1 MPSVSKKQQ
10 RFFGI
15 VRAAQKGTLKG
26 KKTLEVQRAAA
37 SMKKKDVKD
46 FASTKHKG
54 LPEKK
59 VTKESFNEDYVK
71 ELEDGLVKM
80 DYPSYDEVDK
90 LMCKIAKEND
100 IDTTTLH
107 MAFKT
112 KHLMVPDDWAKKKM
126 MEPIIIPKTPV
137 GEMVNPER
145 SVYMGTRKSQYE
157 KKERKISKDKSKTA
171 EVSKEKNLDMT
182 DPRQRMKASS
192 LVRRNQMKGKIN
204 NPEGSKSSVGEKMY
218 EGTSYGL
225 YKGSGKPGGAMKA
238 YLDKKKKEKK
248 QVKEESHSPFTTP
261 ELQRKKKIEDFKK
274 NADRVLRGKKSDDG
288 PSIQKE
294 GSLHK
299 WFKGSK
305 SKDGKGGWVNVVT
318 GGTCASDEPGEG
330 TPKCVS
336 SSKRA
341 SMTKAERKSAAR
353 RKKAADPNQ
362 QSKSGAAKPTYVS
375 TDKKKK
381 VNEEKVSKDH
391 PNHPKND
398 YKHADMTDQDA
409 AKIRVEKKTAKKQVE
424 SGNRSRFTD
433 KYYPEKKKDLKY
445 PVGNKIVKTG
455 KLTKEEFIAILEDAK
470 MQRQT
475 DINLDRL
482 HDKFSKMDQSM
493 PSNKHMLKRIQ
504 KEKKRRQ
511 DKAKR
516 ETLNPTTQINDNF
529 MPEISEDCWDGYE
542 KKGMKTMFGKRYP
555 NCVKKKKTRKESFEM
570 NKIDAEE
577 HNKAKKKAKIR
588 NLAKGNTNPNE
599 KAAAEKKAGGPK
611 LFGEERKEQSPEF
624 NKRPQGAIARAM
636 AAKGLTGSKTGETGT
651 KRRRQEKYKPKPTE
665 PENKGNLNKFT
676 NEPVEESKKPINYR
690 PKPTEK
696 DPANMAKEKGQV
708 KKGEPDY
715 RNLAADYT
723 PDLSMTEGAAWT
735 RKAGKNQS
743 GGLNEKGRRS
753 YERENPGSDL
763 KAPSKKKGN
772 KRRASFCARMK
783 GMKKKRTSA
792 KTARDPDSRINKSL
806 RAWNCSYE
814 PETGELISEKIGGM
828 LKAVKRKKEVL
839 NQSQKKPQKAM
850 DAGARLRRKKQR
862 EEHRRYVSDIIPDHL
877 MDEFTPVIE
886 EGKSAKKCKSGQYYC
901 FDDKKC
907 KPIPRG
913 MRIGYGGMLRPDKEE
928 ETKGKKDGNGNGNG
942 NGSNGNGH
950 SGGNGGSNGGDA

>member
-1 MPSVSKKQQ
+1 
-10 RFFGI
+10 
-15 VRAAQKGTLKG
+15 
-26 KKTLEVQRAAA
+26 
-37 SMKKKDVKD
+37 
-46 FASTKHKG
+46 
-54 LPEKK
+54 
-59 VTKESFNEDYVK
+59 
-71 ELEDGLVKM
+71 
-80 DYPSYDEVDK
+80 
-90 LMCKIAKEND
+90 
-100 IDTTTLH
+100 
-107 MAFKT
+107 
-112 KHLMVPDDWAKKKM
+112 
-126 MEPIIIPKTPV
+126 
-137 GEMVNPER
+137 
-145 SVYMGTRKSQYE
+145 
-157 KKERKISKDKSKTA
+157 
-171 EVSKEKNLDMT
+171 
-182 DPRQRMKASS
+182 
-192 LVRRNQMKGKIN
+192 
-204 NPEGSKSSVGEKMY
+204 
-218 EGTSYGL
+218 
-225 YKGSGKPGGAMKA
+225 
-238 YLDKKKKEKK
+238 
-248 QVKEESHSPFTTP
+248 
-261 ELQRKKKIEDFKK
+261 
-274 NADRVLRGKKSDDG
+274 
-288 PSIQKE
+288 
-294 GSLHK
+294 
-299 WFKGSK
+299 
-305 SKDGKGGWVNVVT
+305 
-318 GGTCASDEPGEG
+318 
-330 TPKCVS
+330 
-336 SSKRA
+336 
-341 SMTKAERKSAAR
+341 MTKAERKSAAR

-381 VNEEKVSKDH
+381 VNEQKVPKNH
-391 PNHPKND
+391 PNHPDNHQD
-398 YKHADMTDQDA
+398 HPDMSYKDA
-409 AKIRVEKKTAKKQVE
+409 AKIRVEKKTAKKQAE

-433 KYYPEKKKDLKY
+433 KYYPERKDLKY
-445 PVGNKIVKTG
+445 PLANKIVKTG

-516 ETLNPTTQINDNF
+516 ENLNPTTQINDNF

-555 NCVKKKKTRKESFEM
+555 NCVKKKKTRKESFEI
-570 NKIDAEE
+570 NPDKHKEAQ
-577 HNKAKKKAKIR
+577 KKQKMR
-588 NLAKGNTNPNE
+588 NLAIGNENPNE
-599 KAAAEKKAGGPK
+599 KKVAEKKAGGPK
-611 LFGEERKEQSPEF
+611 LVGEERKEQSPEF

-651 KRRRQEKYKPKPTE
+651 KRRRQEKYKPKPPE
-665 PENKGNLNKFT
+665 PENKSNLNKFT

-783 GMKKKRTSA
+783 GMKNKLTSA

-814 PETGELISEKIGGM
+814 PETGELISEKLGGM

-839 NQSQKKPQKAM
+839 NQSQKKPKKAM

-907 KPIPRG
+907 KPIPKG

-928 ETKGKKDGNGNGNG
+928 ETNGKKDGNGNGNG